1 MSNGPFSQY
10 LTETFKP
17 QTPQST
23 GFETTPV
30 AIAAIGS
37 KFLDGL
43 RQARLQKAA
52 MAEHENEKVQRGYE
66 QALAFLDK
74 QEGVDPAIKQQY
86 LNQISQAYLGHI
98 AGQKESSKDT
108 GHPMTD
114 MVKNIATN
122 LIGGQLPKKGAP
134 LDQGLIGQAFVAMND
149 PANRTDNML
158 ARLNSD
164 FATALK
170 TGNVADI
177 RTATAHPEY
186 SKIVAEGRRLTGKQ
200 DWQPDIFQSLAAD
213 PIAAT
218 MERVQKSRI
227 EQRFGGDLSQAQ
239 PTGTQPPPRNIFQD
253 IEQDKS
259 NEVIDKS
266 LKLLPSGIV
275 VPDLGTPRPFVGADK
290 KTFMGVFNA
299 AQYRGHVPGVYDTS
313 GAHRPDAVQASPVN
327 PATSQK
333 IIESKS
339 APDQPTQL
347 LTHNVLTGET
357 KPLMGPDGKPVYK
370 FAQPSVNVLENQ
382 AEDGS
387 ITSSIV
393 LTPRERMPR
402 TSAGIPATSPPPVAQ
417 SARPMAAPV
426 TSQQPQAPRT
436 TAPAQSVA
444 PSGQTPVTAPRRSG
458 GAVKRA
464 SLVPEPEIVQS
475 LSDDLADGVS
485 SLESLS
491 KEYKDKFAQKAILGK
506 LRQEGHR
513 PLTQKNVDRINAIS
527 SVANEFVPAYERM
540 IGLLSKEKN
549 PQLQYINGKIVNAFT
564 DPELNAAK
572 EQINSMITN
581 LAKTIG
587 GEVRG
592 VTDADA
598 KRVLGY
604 GPQVGYTVA
613 LNQKLI
619 NRFKHTLAN
628 TLTSDVSGLSETQLL
643 RIGKRRG
650 GVIDTIIQDHLKTKT
665 KPTDDKPPAVKLRA
679 GAPGFRP
686 DASAPVPTPK
696 PKIAVKPI

>member
-1 MSNGPFSQY
+1 MAQGQGPFSSY

-17 QTPQST
+17 QATQPT

-52 MAEHENEKVQRGYE
+52 MAEQENEKIQRAHE
-66 QALAFLDK
+66 QAIEFAQK
-74 QEGVDPAIKQQY
+74 QQGVDPSVIQRNVNRLTQSY
-86 LNQISQAYLGHI
+86 LAHI

-134 LDQGLIGQAFVAMND
+134 LDPGLIGQVFSELND

-227 EQRFGGDLSQAQ
+227 EQRFGGNPSQAQ

-259 NEVIDKS
+259 NEAIDKS
-266 LKLLPSGIV
+266 LKLPTEGV
-275 VPDLGTPRPFVGADK
+275 VIPELGTPRPFVGADK
-290 KTFMGVFNA
+290 KTFMGVFNS
-299 AQYRGHVPGVYDTS
+299 AQYRGHAPGPYDIF
-313 GAHRPDAVQASPVN
+313 GVHRPDAVQASPVN

-333 IIESKS
+333 IIESKA

-347 LTHNVLTGET
+347 LNLDVLNGKIT
-357 KPLMGPDGKPVYK
+357 PLIGPDGKPVYK

-387 ITSSIV
+387 ITNSIV
-393 LTPRERMPR
+393 LTPRERMP
-402 TSAGIPATSPPPVAQ
+402 APAPRVTATPPPPVAR
-417 SARPMAAPV
+417 ATTPPA
-426 TSQQPQAPRT
+426 TIQQPQTPRAAAPSQPPAASGPSQYAAPRS
-436 TAPAQSVA
+436 P
-444 PSGQTPVTAPRRSG
+444 G

-628 TLTSDVSGLSETQLL
+628 TLTSDVSGLSEAQLL

-650 GVIDTIIQDHLKTKT
+650 GVIDAIIQDHLKTKA
-665 KPTDDKPPAVKLRA
+665 KPTGDKPQAVKLKA

-686 DASAPVPTPK
+686 DSSAPVPTTR
-696 PKIAVKPI
+696 PKITVKPI